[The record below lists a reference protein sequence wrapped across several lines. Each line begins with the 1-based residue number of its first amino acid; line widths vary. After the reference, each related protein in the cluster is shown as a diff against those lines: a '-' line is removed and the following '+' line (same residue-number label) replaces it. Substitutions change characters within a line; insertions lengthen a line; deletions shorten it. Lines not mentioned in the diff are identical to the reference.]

1 VVSSKTLVSIK
12 KGYVVSENIF
22 DKIDAIF
29 EEGTQDLQS
38 PRRPSAVRDNVA
50 LNQLCLVLGK
60 VIPVL
65 EESDNSEILELVD
78 NLRWIYEPMLD
89 KGYGVDDGF

>member
-1 VVSSKTLVSIK
+1 M
-12 KGYVVSENIF
+12 SENIF

-65 EESDNSEILELVD
+65 EESDNSEMMELVE
-78 NLRWIYEPMLD
+78 NLRAIYGPMFE
-89 KGYGVDDGF
+89 GGFGVDDGF